1 VLNSRNYC
9 VTSCFKALDKRVAS
23 YCRATSVWLLLY
35 SVLCAAHAKL
45 MMRDEVTVQD
55 AVCAVSVME
64 SSMQVTRCHI
74 IVISYM
80 LNDF

>member
-1 VLNSRNYC
+1 
-9 VTSCFKALDKRVAS
+9 
-23 YCRATSVWLLLY
+23 
-35 SVLCAAHAKL
+35 